1 MYPWLYQVLPSTW
14 ALSLVCTLPRGLR
27 PLPHCP
33 PARMILLPLSFP
45 RLVALLCHLFNFP
58 FVFPTPFPVFFFLSP
73 VGTIYSMYIL
83 KCEALA
89 EKVYLLNYLM
99 FYIRRTPA

>member
-14 ALSLVCTLPRGLR
+14 ALSLLCTLPRGLR

-33 PARMILLPLSFP
+33 PARMILLPLS
-45 RLVALLCHLFNFP
+45 LFNFP

-89 EKVYLLNYLM
+89 EKVFLLNYLM